1 MEQFHLKLEQFNHI
15 RARVDDARSRMVALF
30 CRVDKDKEKQVFFGA
45 EAEEEE
51 DGDEEDAQP
60 ALPFETDQRQR
71 QQRTSTSQPSTP
83 SSRRKTHIGDAL
95 KKRVASGVTAA
106 VDLPAKLPTL
116 VAKKKGSGPL
126 FQGQGLRRQGTR
138 SPAHSV
144 SLHAARNDEGPRLSL
159 DASEINQITK
169 RGGSGG
175 KMGLSGVDIAAWTE
189 QVLSIA
195 IVLSMEIVL
204 PASLCLPSAI
214 LE

>member
-45 EAEEEE
+45 EAEEE
-51 DGDEEDAQP
+51 DDDDEEDAQP
-60 ALPFETDQRQR
+60 ALPFETDQQRQR
-71 QQRTSTSQPSTP
+71 QQRTSSSQPSTPLKKKQELAHVP

-106 VDLPAKLPTL
+106 VDSPGKLPTL

-159 DASEINQITK
+159 DASEINAITK

-195 IVLSMEIVL
+195 IVE
-204 PASLCLPSAI
+204 
-214 LE
+214 